1 LLSLQQ
7 ISLSFGGQKILNNI
21 NVLIN
26 PGERV
31 GLTGPNG
38 AGKSTL
44 LKIIAGWIQPQ
55 DGSVQISG
63 EESVGYLPQ
72 DGVAPNEPKTVLEEV
87 ESAFKGLINLEENVQ
102 EAQEELA
109 SAQVG
114 TDHYQKSLKAY
125 GNLQHRLEH
134 SGAYKLQANIGK
146 VLRGLGFSED
156 DFSRL
161 TTEFS
166 GGWLMRIA
174 LAKLLL
180 QEPTYLLLD
189 EPTNHLDIETL
200 QWLEQFLN
208 GYDGA
213 VVVVSHDKDFLN
225 RVTER
230 TLWLNNGMIEDY
242 SGNYSYFEEKHAE
255 RMEHRRN
262 AYENQQREI
271 KALEEFIAKFR
282 YNASKAKQV
291 QSRIKQLEKMDKIEL
306 PEQKEEISFQF
317 TEPKRS
323 GAINLRLKEISK
335 SFDNIHVFNNFSYV
349 VNQGDN
355 IAVLGPNGAG
365 KSTLARIFAGIES
378 IDSGQ
383 RELGYKVTVSYFA
396 QHQADE
402 LNETKTAFEV
412 MRDASR
418 TATETRI
425 RTLLGC
431 FLFQE
436 DDVFKKV
443 SVLSGGEKSRLALA
457 RMLLSPANFLIFDE
471 PTNHLDMQSKNILQQ
486 ALKQYQGTYIIVSH
500 DVDFLD
506 PIVDKVLEVQQN
518 TTQTHWG
525 NVSYYLQKKKEFEQD
540 GSNHSEKEQK
550 TSNNNTN
557 KKLSRKEE
565 RRIAAQKRQRKNKKL
580 KPYKKTLERHEAE
593 IEKLEN
599 RKSEIERQMA
609 APDFYD
615 DSEKVQEISMKYNTL
630 KAELAGKYDKWE
642 STAEKVSEIEDKFS
656 REF

>member
-1 LLSLQQ
+1 
-7 ISLSFGGQKILNNI
+7 
-21 NVLIN
+21 
-26 PGERV
+26 
-31 GLTGPNG
+31 
-38 AGKSTL
+38 
-44 LKIIAGWIQPQ
+44 
-55 DGSVQISG
+55 
-63 EESVGYLPQ
+63 
-72 DGVAPNEPKTVLEEV
+72 
-87 ESAFKGLINLEENVQ
+87 LINLEQDVQ
-102 EAQEELA
+102 EAQEKLA
-109 SAQVG
+109 AAQTG
-114 TDHYQKSLKAY
+114 TEHYQETLKEY
-125 GNLQHRLEH
+125 GNLQHQLEH

-146 VLRGLGFSED
+146 VLRGLGFTED
-156 DFSRL
+156 GFSRL

-180 QEPTYLLLD
+180 QEPDYLLLD

-208 GYDGA
+208 SYDGA
-213 VVVVSHDKDFLN
+213 VIVVSHDRDFLN
-225 RVTER
+225 RITER

-242 SGNYSYFEEKHAE
+242 SGNYSWFEEKHAG

-271 KALEEFIAKFR
+271 KALEEFITKFR

-306 PEQKEEISFQF
+306 PEQEEEISFQF
-317 TEPKRS
+317 PEPNRS
-323 GAINLRLKEISK
+323 GAINLRLKRMSK
-335 SFDNIHVFNNFSYV
+335 SFDDIHVFNDFSYV
-349 VNQGDN
+349 VNQGDK

-365 KSTLARIFAGIES
+365 KSTLARIFAGIER
-378 IDSGQ
+378 IDSGE

-402 LNETKTAFEV
+402 LDEAKTAFEV
-412 MRDASR
+412 MRDASL
-418 TATETRI
+418 TAAETRI

-431 FLFQE
+431 FLFQG

-471 PTNHLDMQSKNILQQ
+471 PTNHLDMKSKNILQQ

-506 PIVDKVLEVQQN
+506 PIVDKVLEVQHN
-518 TTQTHWG
+518 TTKTYWG

-540 GSNHSEKEQK
+540 ESNHSKKEQR
-550 TSNNNTN
+550 TSNND

-565 RRIAAQKRQRKNKKL
+565 RQIAAQKRQWKNKKL
-580 KPYKKTLERHEAE
+580 KPYKKTLEQHEAE
-593 IEKLEN
+593 IGKLES
-599 RKSEIERQMA
+599 RKAEIEQQMA

-615 DSEKVQEISMKYNTL
+615 DNEKVQETSMEYNKL
-630 KAELAGKYDKWE
+630 KAELVKKYAEWE
-642 STAEKVSEIEDKFS
+642 SVAEKVSEIEEKFIC
-656 REF
+656 ENC

>member
-1 LLSLQQ
+1 MLSLQQ

-26 PGERV
+26 TGERV

-44 LKIIAGWIQPQ
+44 LKVIARLIEPRE
-55 DGSVQISG
+55 GSVQISG
-63 EESVGYLPQ
+63 SEAVGYLPQ
-72 DGVAPNEPKTVLEEV
+72 DGANSDEQKTVLEEV
-87 ESAFKGLINLEENVQ
+87 ESAFEGLINLEQDVQ

-109 SAQVG
+109 TAQAG
-114 TDHYQKSLKAY
+114 TDHYQETLKEY
-125 GNLQHRLEH
+125 GNLQHQLEH

-146 VLRGLGFSED
+146 VLRGLGFTED

-180 QEPTYLLLD
+180 QEPAYLLLD

-208 GYDGA
+208 SYDGA
-213 VVVVSHDKDFLN
+213 VIVVSHDKDFLN
-225 RVTER
+225 RITER

-242 SGNYSYFEEKHAE
+242 SGNYSWFEEKHAD

-271 KALEEFIAKFR
+271 KALEEFITKFR

-306 PEQKEEISFQF
+306 PEQEEEISFQF
-317 TEPKRS
+317 PEPKRS
-323 GAINLRLKEISK
+323 GAINLRLKKISK
-335 SFDNIHVFNNFSYV
+335 SFGNIHVFNNFSYV

-365 KSTLARIFAGIES
+365 KSTLARIFAGIEQ

-402 LNETKTAFEV
+402 LDEAKTAFEV
-412 MRDASR
+412 MRNASN
-418 TATETRI
+418 AAAETRI

-506 PIVDKVLEVQQN
+506 PIVDKVLEVQQD
-518 TTQTHWG
+518 TTKTYWG
-525 NVSYYLQKKKEFEQD
+525 NVSYYLQKKKEFERD
-540 GSNHSEKEQK
+540 ESNHTKKEQK
-550 TSNNNTN
+550 TSSNN
-557 KKLSRKEE
+557 KRSRKEE
-565 RRIAAQKRQRKNKKL
+565 RRITAQKRQRKNKKL
-580 KPYKKTLERHEAE
+580 KPYKKILERHETE

-599 RKSEIERQMA
+599 RKTEIEQQMA

-615 DSEKVQEISMKYNTL
+615 DNEKVQEISMEYNKL
-630 KAELAGKYDKWE
+630 KAEVVEKYAEWE
-642 STAEKVSEIEDKFS
+642 SVAEKVSEIEEKFICES
-656 REF
+656 C

>member
-7 ISLSFGGQKILNNI
+7 LKLAFGGQKILNDI

-44 LKIIAGWIQPQ
+44 LKIIAGLIEPQ
-55 DGSVQISG
+55 EGSVQISG
-63 EESVGYLPQ
+63 GEAVGYLPQ
-72 DGVAPNEPKTVLEEV
+72 DGVNPDEQKTVLEEV
-87 ESAFKGLINLEENVQ
+87 ESAFKGLINLEKNVQ
-102 EAQEELA
+102 KAQKELA
-109 SAQVG
+109 AAQVG
-114 TDHYQKSLKAY
+114 TDHYQKSLKVY

-146 VLRGLGFSED
+146 VLRGLGFTKD

-200 QWLEQFLN
+200 QWLEHFL
-208 GYDGA
+208 GSYDGA

-225 RVTER
+225 RITER

-242 SGNYSYFEEKHAE
+242 NGNYSYFEEKHAE

-317 TEPKRS
+317 PEPKRS
-323 GAINLRLKEISK
+323 GAINLRLKNMSK
-335 SFDNIHVFNNFSYV
+335 SFDDIHVFNNFSYV

-378 IDSGQ
+378 IDTGR
-383 RELGYKVTVSYFA
+383 RELGYKVAVSYFA

-402 LNETKTAFEV
+402 LDDSKHVFEV

-431 FLFQE
+431 FLFQD

-471 PTNHLDMQSKNILQQ
+471 PTNHLDMQSKSILQQ

-518 TTQTHWG
+518 ATQTYWG
-525 NVSYYLQKKKEFEQD
+525 NVSYYLQKKKDFEQAE
-540 GSNHSEKEQK
+540 SNQSEKEQI
-550 TSNNNTN
+550 TSINNTN
-557 KKLSRKEE
+557 KKNLSRKEE
-565 RRIAAQKRQRKNKKL
+565 RRIEAQRRQRKNKKL
-580 KPYKKTLERHEAE
+580 KPHKKTLKQHEAE
-593 IEKLEN
+593 IEKLES
-599 RKSEIERQMA
+599 RKIKIEQQMA
-609 APDFYD
+609 APDFYG
-615 DSEKVQEISMKYNTL
+615 DSRKVQEASVEYSKLKDTL
-630 KAELAGKYDKWE
+630 RERYAKWE
-642 STAEKVSEIEDKFS
+642 KAAEKISKLEELF
-656 REF
+656 